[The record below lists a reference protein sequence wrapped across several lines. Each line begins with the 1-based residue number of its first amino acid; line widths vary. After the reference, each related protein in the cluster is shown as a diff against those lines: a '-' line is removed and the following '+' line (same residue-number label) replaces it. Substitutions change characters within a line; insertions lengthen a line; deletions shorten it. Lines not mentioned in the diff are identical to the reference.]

1 LANLPNAVDPR
12 GLLAFGVTGV
22 GVLVLAW
29 LIGRSGQ
36 FSRGLSY
43 WGYVLGVLLVVL
55 YLGRLILLD
64 PKNPVILVD
73 AVVSGFVFNPLWY
86 LWLGFGLWRG
96 RSAA

>member
-1 LANLPNAVDPR
+1 
-12 GLLAFGVTGV
+12 
-22 GVLVLAW
+22 
-29 LIGRSGQ
+29 
-36 FSRGLSY
+36 
-43 WGYVLGVLLVVL
+43 VVL